1 MTLVVTGMGAWTAAG
16 RGVQPLRSLLHRRE
30 HAFSERP
37 PYPHEGLGSPWCGI
51 APGLERERPAETLLL
66 AVANDALVQAGLT
79 APLPAMGLVVGTT
92 SGNISGPWERWHRD
106 VLSGKT
112 SSETG
117 CGREAPTLRLAAKL
131 GLTGPV
137 ATLSLACA
145 SGTAAFALA
154 SGWLA
159 DGLAP
164 AVLVVGLDALSLYI
178 HAGFNGLGALSEGA
192 THPFQADRDG
202 LTLGEGAAALVVEPS
217 KHAARRGAK
226 ALGVVLG
233 VGLAGDARH
242 MTAPHPEG
250 RGAAAAMRASL
261 ADAGV
266 RAEQIDMVSVHG
278 TGTVFNDQMEAKAL

>member
-1 MTLVVTGMGAWTAAG
+1 MTLVVTGMGAWSAAG

-79 APLPAMGLVVGTT
+79 APLPTMGLVVGTT

-131 GLTGPV
+131 GLTGPDRRLRAGVGV
-137 ATLSLACA
+137 ARRRAGPGGTRRRPRCPLAVH
-145 SGTAAFALA
+145 
-154 SGWLA
+154 
-159 DGLAP
+159 P
-164 AVLVVGLDALSLYI
+164 RRVQR
-178 HAGFNGLGALSEGA
+178 AGS
-192 THPFQADRDG
+192 
-202 LTLGEGAAALVVEPS
+202 TLGGSHPSLPGRPGRPDPGGGSRGPGGRALR
-217 KHAARRGAK
+217 ARQPPRRESPGS
-226 ALGVVLG
+226 GPRRRV
-233 VGLAGDARH
+233 
-242 MTAPHPEG
+242 G
-250 RGAAAAMRASL
+250 RGCPSH
-261 ADAGV
+261 DGPPP
-266 RAEQIDMVSVHG
+266 
-278 TGTVFNDQMEAKAL
+278 